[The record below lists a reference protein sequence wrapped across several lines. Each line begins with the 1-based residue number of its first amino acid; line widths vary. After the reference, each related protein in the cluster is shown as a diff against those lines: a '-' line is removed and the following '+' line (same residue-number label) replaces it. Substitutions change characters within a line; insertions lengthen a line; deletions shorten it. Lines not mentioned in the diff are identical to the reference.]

1 MIKKVNFDQVQQE
14 IIREICLI
22 QIESLDNV
30 LAQEIDILTR
40 MSDKGINVSLK
51 DIQDEVASGKRVFE
65 QLRNS
70 PSSFQLLD
78 HIHLSTFKHI
88 LLNFY
93 DEEEMPD
100 SDISYRKS
108 LAGLWKKLFLMDF
121 LKLHQQ

>member
-40 MSDKGINVSLK
+40 MSDKGINVFLK